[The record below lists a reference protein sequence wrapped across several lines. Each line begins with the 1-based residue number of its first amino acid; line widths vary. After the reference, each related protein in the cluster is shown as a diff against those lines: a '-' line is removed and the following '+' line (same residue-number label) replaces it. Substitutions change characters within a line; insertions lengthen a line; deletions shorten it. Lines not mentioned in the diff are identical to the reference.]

1 MHLQFPKEEFAVL
14 QQINSFFF
22 KGKNATAPLSQGG
35 VNFLRLSTNAAPVF
49 TDQCPRPEETF
60 DPVWFLV
67 KLDCRIPSGHLLF
80 TRETHSCSVLKTGS
94 VHACIQ
100 QDFLP
105 LLCPRSSTA
114 DIKRLPNQPHSS
126 SNYALT
132 YRVVQQ
138 NEDRKCI

>member
-35 VNFLRLSTNAAPVF
+35 VNLLRLSTNAAPVF

-67 KLDCRIPSGHLLF
+67 KLDCSFEISKWTLIVYQRNAQLKCFKDWQRTCLHPTGLPPITLPSVIYSRHKAA
-80 TRETHSCSVLKTGS
+80 S
-94 VHACIQ
+94 
-100 QDFLP
+100 
-105 LLCPRSSTA
+105 
-114 DIKRLPNQPHSS
+114 
-126 SNYALT
+126 
-132 YRVVQQ
+132 
-138 NEDRKCI
+138 